1 MKAIRSASPIHISE
15 YENVKYWI
23 SHFLI
28 NGLGISEDQF
38 RFIGSFGKK
47 EFSSDIDIAILEE
60 SINLEMLSRIF
71 DKTKIEYK
79 IVKGFNQISFGY
91 PFTGKILQVDL
102 MLSKNL
108 DWTEFIYYSP
118 DLLNGESQYKGI
130 YRNLLMSAIL
140 ITESRIELE
149 DGSISQIIL
158 RLNEG
163 IVQVHKKMEG
173 NVSVIQNEEFLTDD
187 PKKFI
192 EILGLSGSCL
202 TLESIMNQIL
212 DRTNFNEIMERF
224 NKFCICNKLELWDK
238 QNA

>member
-1 MKAIRSASPIHISE
+1 MKAIKSSVPIHISE

-47 EFSSDIDIAILEE
+47 EFSSDVDIAVLEE
-60 SINLEMLSRIF
+60 SVSLEVLSKIF
-71 DKTKIEYK
+71 DKTGIEYK

-91 PFTGKILQVDL
+91 PFNGKIFQVDL
-102 MLSKNL
+102 MLSKSL

-118 DLLNGESQYKGI
+118 NLLNGESQYKGI
-130 YRNLLMSAIL
+130 YRNLLLSAIL

-149 DGSISQIIL
+149 DGSISQRIL

-163 IVQVHKKMEG
+163 IIQVRKKMEG
-173 NVSVIQNEEFLTDD
+173 NSSVIQNEEFITNDS
-187 PKKFI
+187 KEFI
-192 EILGLSGSCL
+192 KILGLTGNCL
-202 TLESIMNQIL
+202 TLESILNQMQH
-212 DRTNFNEIMERF
+212 RTNFNEIMERF
-224 NKFCICNKLELWDK
+224 DKFCQWNNLKLWDK